1 MWGGWLSG
9 AISATYIIVM
19 TDAPFLSGQLLL
31 SMPGIG
37 DPRFERVVIAM
48 CLHDEDGALGLVVN
62 RPLGDLGVRALMQ
75 QLDIDPGETPETA
88 LVMQGGPVEPARG
101 FVLHS
106 PEYDGQGTI
115 SVGGRWGLTSTLDVL
130 RDIAAGKGPR
140 HWLAALGY
148 TGWGPGQLDGEMTRH
163 GWMAA
168 PGDPALMFDVPLDKR
183 WPAAWRGLGIDAD
196 QLSATAGRA

>member
-1 MWGGWLSG
+1 MS
-9 AISATYIIVM
+9 
-19 TDAPFLSGQLLL
+19 DAPFLSGQLLL

-48 CLHDEDGALGLVVN
+48 CLHDDDGALGLVVN
-62 RPLGDLGVRALMQ
+62 RPMGDLGVRALMQ
-75 QLDIDPGETPETA
+75 QLDIDPGDTPETA

-101 FVLHS
+101 FRAAQRRICQ
-106 PEYDGQGTI
+106 GQGTI

-130 RDIAAGKGPR
+130 RDIAAGKGPQR
-140 HWLAALGY
+140 WLATLGY

-168 PGDPALMFDVPLDKR
+168 PGDPALLFDTPADR
-183 WPAAWRGLGIDAD
+183 GWPAAWRGLGIDVD
-196 QLSATAGRA
+196 HLSATAGRA

>member
-1 MWGGWLSG
+1 MESP
-9 AISATYIIVM
+9 
-19 TDAPFLSGQLLL
+19 PFLVGQLLM

-62 RPLGDLGVRALMQ
+62 RPHGSLTVRALME
-75 QLDIDPGETPETA
+75 QLDIDAGATPADTR
-88 LVMQGGPVEPARG
+88 VMVGGPVEPSRG

-106 PEYDGQGTI
+106 SDYEGQSTI
-115 SVGGRWGLTSTLDVL
+115 SVAGTDGAKWVLTSTLDVL

-140 HWLAALGY
+140 RWLAALGY
-148 TGWGPGQLDGEMTRH
+148 TGWGDGQLEGEWTRH
-163 GWMAA
+163 GWLTA
-168 PGDPALMFDVPLDKR
+168 PGDTRLLFETPPAQCWRAAFDAIGVDVS
-183 WPAAWRGLGIDAD
+183 